1 MATKELRELRHKYK
15 AAYTSYM
22 HCVQALSDASQT
34 GVVPSAAVL
43 ELEEKAFDELTV
55 LRQALLDALQTH
67 GVKANKTGLIA
78 LAGRTAWRSSATS
91 HYRVVAAG
99 LVPRGAEAATM
110 PKTTNRRGALR
121 AHRSGAEAW
130 HR

>member
-34 GVVPSAAVL
+34 GVVPSAEVL
-43 ELEEKAFDELTV
+43 ELEDKAFDELTV

-67 GVKANKTGLIA
+67 GVKANKTG
-78 LAGRTAWRSSATS
+78 
-91 HYRVVAAG
+91 
-99 LVPRGAEAATM
+99 
-110 PKTTNRRGALR
+110 
-121 AHRSGAEAW
+121 
-130 HR
+130 